1 MSDISVANDR
11 PAGKVGP
18 RPEVNF
24 PATAAKVRER
34 FHGDYSSV
42 AERRGALLGRVNEA
56 GWRPFASEGR
66 NARDP
71 SESFKPDTGAYRD
84 FGSPKL
90 GSRPSFNVFEF
101 VALKARGSPD
111 EEAGILILAAEC
123 GVETVYL
130 HGAKRQEGRRSAAP
144 PPPPK
149 PKPKPPPPDLRGRDY
164 WERRHRLNV
173 ERLARMERL
182 APRRPSLLH
191 GAAKELGVPAKVL
204 LALGVGEHPEN
215 QGLRWHAAAYAP
227 DCTMSRPMRDCLGRV
242 VGLNLHCWEPSL
254 VEGEGL
260 KEKQHAK
267 GSRPGL
273 FFLHTEREWSGP
285 VLVPEGFSDVAALT
299 AGRLP
304 AVGRSTGHCNADVE
318 ELAGFFDRHPGAF
331 PLFCVENDRKLG
343 GDHPGN
349 RLTRACAQE
358 VADRLGRH
366 VYVYVNPDG
375 KKDARE
381 WFKARGLNHRSTD
394 EEWAA
399 AAEAYYGAIK
409 TEAVH
414 PRPEAPRASAVAA
427 PASSAA
433 APAYPATPP
442 RWHRYP
448 RLLRGLPPPPRWYR
462 KSCRKRVCPLLRG
475 EKMMSDEVAFAHF
488 CKDCERVGC
497 TYCGLWVGL
506 AALQHDWGL
515 FGGLPPG
522 HMVYVGD
529 VPYARQ
535 KKGVRLDAG
544 ARQRLNAWK
553 RLTRRLHNEG
563 AHFLHFPSADG
574 TSTRLFATR
583 PWGGG
588 EAALTPEE
596 ARAAVVPLCVPPD
609 GPHTIKRPFQYSA
622 CWELPPKPGRGEEEG
637 EDDEEEFVWCRV
649 GVSRASV
656 AAARRVF
663 QRHRGRVTVTQRG
676 SLFVQFPGDDY
687 PACGEEALLDE
698 LQRAGRAELEQERRA
713 AADSDPWGPPDSG

>member
-1 MSDISVANDR
+1 MTLANDR
-11 PAGKVGP
+11 TAGKA
-18 RPEVNF
+18 EVNF

-42 AERRGALLGRVNEA
+42 AERRGALLGRVNEK

-66 NARDP
+66 NERDP

-84 FGSPKL
+84 FSNPKL

-101 VALKARGSPD
+101 AALKARGHPD
-111 EEAGILILAAEC
+111 EEAGILLLAAEC
-123 GVETVYL
+123 GVEPVPL
-130 HGAKRQEGRRSAAP
+130 WWGRPLGKRRPPQP
-144 PPPPK
+144 PPPLAPK
-149 PKPKPPPPDLRGRDY
+149 RPPPPDPRGRDY

-173 ERLARMERL
+173 GGLAR
-182 APRRPSLLH
+182 RPALLRE
-191 GAAKELGVPAKVL
+191 AAEELGVPAKVL

-215 QGLRWHAAAYAP
+215 QGLRGSAAAYAP
-227 DCTMSRPMRDCLGRV
+227 LCTMSRPMRDCLGRV

-285 VLVPEGFSDVAALT
+285 VIVPEGFSDVAALT

-318 ELAGFFDRHPGAF
+318 ELAGFFDRHPAAF
-331 PLFCVENDRKLG
+331 PLFCVENDVKEG
-343 GDHPGN
+343 GDWPGD

-375 KKDARE
+375 RKDARE

-394 EEWAA
+394 EEWAR

-414 PRPEAPRASAVAA
+414 PRPEAPRASAFAA
-427 PASSAA
+427 PASSSPAA
-433 APAYPATPP
+433 GYPATPP

-448 RLLRGLPPPPRWYR
+448 GLLRGLPPPPRWYR
-462 KSCRKRVCPLLRG
+462 KSCKHRVCPLLCG
-475 EKMMSDEVAFAHF
+475 QKMMSDEVAYAHF
-488 CKDCERVGC
+488 QKDCERAC
-497 TYCGLWVGL
+497 KCPYCAFWVGL
-506 AALQHDWGL
+506 AALQHDWLL
-515 FGGLPPG
+515 FDGLPPG
-522 HMVYVGD
+522 HRVYVGD

-535 KKGVRLDAG
+535 QKGVKLDAD
-544 ARQRLNAWK
+544 ARKRLNAWK
-553 RLTRRLHNEG
+553 RLTKRLRHEG
-563 AHFLHFPSADG
+563 AHFLHFPNPDG

-588 EAALTPEE
+588 EAALTVEG
-596 ARAAVVPLCVPPD
+596 AKAAVVPLCVPPD

-622 CWELPPKPGRGEEEG
+622 CWELPPKPEEEEEG
-637 EDDEEEFVWCRV
+637 EDDEEEEFVWRRV
-649 GVSRASV
+649 GVSQASV

-663 QRHRGRVTVTQRG
+663 RRHHGRVSVTQRG
-676 SLFVQFPGDDY
+676 SLFVQFPDNGE
-687 PACGEEALLDE
+687 PACGEVALLHE
-698 LQRAGRAELEQERRA
+698 LQDAGAAEVQREHGEGGA
-713 AADSDPWGPPDSG
+713 APKG